1 MKNFLLADNGKAHAC
16 IVIPDSATPVEIS
29 AAFELH
35 RDLKQITGAKLAVIR
50 EGALESGGEADK
62 SVANTDITA
71 EARER
76 RLYVGATRAAA
87 AAGVERGTGWPYDA
101 IAMKT
106 VGDALFLCG
115 HPVRGA
121 LYAVYVFLED
131 VLGVRWWT
139 DTESSYP
146 VANTLAIGALDHFH
160 APKLEFREIFYR
172 ACFDGKFR
180 SRLKLNFFTG
190 AGYRGRRMENVPP
203 ELGGDHY
210 FCRAGHGDIRHVYH
224 TFYALIPPK
233 IYFKDHP
240 EWFSLINGKR
250 THERAQLCLTNR
262 EMEAELVRNAL
273 KCLREDPGA
282 DFIQISQNDHAG
294 RCECPDCLAVEAEEG
309 GAASGPM
316 IRFVNRVAEAIEKE
330 FPNVKVDTFAYTYT
344 RKAPAKTRPRHNVT
358 VRLCDIESDFARPLA
373 DSKFNISFMEDLAA
387 WSRVAAGRLYIWD
400 YVTNFSAYMLPHPNY
415 DVLAP
420 NVRTFIEYG
429 AIGLFEQG
437 DVYCDAGEFAD
448 YRNWLL
454 SHLMWDPSRDAGEL
468 RREFL
473 DGYYGQAGGK
483 IGQYMELIAGS
494 AAASPCRMHC
504 YRDNTAA
511 WIPTPVLAEACRLM
525 EAALAEACAQDT
537 AECCAHGYA
546 TRVRRQKLG
555 IDYAR
560 ILNWFDLHEHLGIA
574 TDANAQRRA
583 KLAWIRDCRNFNVT
597 AHREVRG
604 GKVDIFDDHIDWFLD
619 YERGLEEYHLNM
631 E

>member
-1 MKNFLLADNGKAHAC
+1 M
-16 IVIPDSATPVEIS
+16 
-29 AAFELH
+29 
-35 RDLKQITGAKLAVIR
+35 
-50 EGALESGGEADK
+50 
-62 SVANTDITA
+62 
-71 EARER
+71 
-76 RLYVGATRAAA
+76 
-87 AAGVERGTGWPYDA
+87 
-101 IAMKT
+101 
-106 VGDALFLCG
+106 
-115 HPVRGA
+115 
-121 LYAVYVFLED
+121 
-131 VLGVRWWT
+131 
-139 DTESSYP
+139 
-146 VANTLAIGALDHFH
+146 
-160 APKLEFREIFYR
+160 
-172 ACFDGKFR
+172 
-180 SRLKLNFFTG
+180 
-190 AGYRGRRMENVPP
+190 
-203 ELGGDHY
+203 
-210 FCRAGHGDIRHVYH
+210 
-224 TFYALIPPK
+224 
-233 IYFKDHP
+233 
-240 EWFSLINGKR
+240 INGKR

-373 DSKFNISFMEDLAA
+373 DSKFNTSFMEDLAA

-420 NVRTFIEYG
+420 NVRTFVEHG

-448 YRNWLL
+448 YRTWLL

-473 DGYYGQAGGK
+473 DGYYGRAGGK

-494 AAASPCRMHC
+494 AAASPYRMRC
-504 YRDNTAA
+504 YRDNTAT

-537 AECCAHGYA
+537 AEGCAHGYA

-560 ILNWFDLHEHLGIA
+560 VLNWFDLHEHLGIA
-574 TDANAQRRA
+574 TDADAQRRA

-597 AHREVRG
+597 AHREVWG
-604 GKVDIFDDHIDWFLD
+604 GKTDIFDDHIDWFLD